1 MNKLPNEDDFHQQ
14 LKNYEQWLLKLG
26 KGRIPPAVNTQGK
39 SPDTDV
45 IEIPPGMCRNCKEEI
60 VDAVF
65 DNFEENI
72 GNPEYFKSRILL
84 AATNAI
90 VNEVNN
96 EMVDRIPGDLHT
108 FHSIDTVEDVDDSTM
123 FPTEFLNS
131 LSLSGLPEHELF
143 LKLNT
148 VVILLRNM
156 DIKAGH
162 CNGSRYLVKHVGQ
175 YILVLHKLD
184 A

>member
-1 MNKLPNEDDFHQQ
+1 ME
-14 LKNYEQWLLKLG
+14 
-26 KGRIPPAVNTQGK
+26 KGENPPAKNTEGK
-39 SPDTDV
+39 YPYTAV
-45 IEIPPGMCRNCKEEI
+45 IEIPHKMRQNAKDEI

-65 DNFEENI
+65 DDFEENI

-108 FHSIDTVEDVDDSTM
+108 FYSIDTVEDIDDSTM

-131 LSLSGLPEHELF
+131 LSLPGLPEHELH
-143 LKLNT
+143 LKINT
-148 VVILLRNM
+148 IVILLRDM

-162 CNGSRYLVKHVGQ
+162 CSGSQYLVKHIG
-175 YILVLHKLD
+175 
-184 A
+184 